1 MKPAETG
8 AQSFVSRARSG
19 RSLGAPRRRVRGR
32 RAQRGVAALEFA
44 LVLPLLMLLLFGIVE
59 MGFLLYDKAVIT
71 NAARAAVRQAVAFG
85 EDSTG
90 AAQYMS
96 VASATSVA
104 SSGLSS
110 MLISPLPASA
120 ASVTVTMCTSVG
132 SGCTSPSP
140 CTASGQ
146 VLTIAVSY
154 PFTGLRLGSSID
166 PLASAAGHMLTLNA
180 STTMNCE

>member
-1 MKPAETG
+1 M
-8 AQSFVSRARSG
+8 QRG
-19 RSLGAPRRRVRGR
+19 RRR
-32 RAQRGVAALEFA
+32 RAQRGVAAVEFA
-44 LVLPLLMLLLFGIVE
+44 LVLPLLLLLLFGIVE

-71 NAARAAVRQAVAFG
+71 NASRAAVRQAVAFG

-104 SSGLSS
+104 TSGFSS
-110 MLISPLPASA
+110 MLISPVPASA
-120 ASVTVTMCTSVG
+120 ATVTVTMCTSAG
-132 SGCTSPSP
+132 SGCSAANSSG

-146 VLTIAVSY
+146 VLTVAVSY
-154 PFTGLRLGSSID
+154 PFTGLSLGANYD
-166 PLASAAGHMLTLNA
+166 PLASATKDLLTLNA